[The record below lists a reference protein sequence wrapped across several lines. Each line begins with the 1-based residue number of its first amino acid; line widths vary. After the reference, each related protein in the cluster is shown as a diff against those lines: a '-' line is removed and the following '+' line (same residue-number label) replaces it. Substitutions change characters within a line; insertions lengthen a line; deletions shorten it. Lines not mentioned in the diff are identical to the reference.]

1 MFWKLRLFCK
11 VIFGIQIKWVGN
23 TANNKSRPCRRKKGF
38 FSLSPK
44 ILPFRYKA
52 NVFSSKRER
61 TYEILLQDMYDN
73 YWNHGTDWDNSRSN
87 TGGSIKLYGNQ
98 RKVQEQMVRGTLI
111 LIKDF
116 KWYFMCM
123 FFLFRI
129 FSSKWVKTWG

>member
-1 MFWKLRLFCK
+1 MP
-11 VIFGIQIKWVGN
+11 QE
-23 TANNKSRPCRRKKGF
+23 KGL

-73 YWNHGTDWDNSRSN
+73 YWNHGTDWDSSRFH
-87 TGGSIKLYGNQ
+87 TGGSIKLYGNE

-111 LIKDF
+111 TILECQMLLI
-116 KWYFMCM
+116 YFFS

-129 FSSKWVKTWG
+129 FSSKWVKT

>member
-1 MFWKLRLFCK
+1 M
-11 VIFGIQIKWVGN
+11 IFGIQIKWVGN

-73 YWNHGTDWDNSRSN
+73 YWNHGTDWDSSRFH
-87 TGGSIKLYGNQ
+87 TGGSIKLYGNE

-111 LIKDF
+111 SILELQILLF
-116 KWYFMCM
+116 YG

-129 FSSKWVKTWG
+129 FSSKWVKT